1 MDRTMSA
8 NAYARIAARYQV
20 SASDD
25 EAVERF
31 FLFIAPML
39 SDEERA
45 GIVAELVAEE
55 AAGAPVSVTTEVPL
69 EVPTFSI
76 DDAPP
81 VERPKLPMMTAAD
94 NRLRHKLRKV
104 RWFDDS
110 ELLYASVQETV
121 REVVRR
127 MAEANADIVAIRDQE
142 RLVGLLSEHDVITR
156 VVAEG
161 LNPDD
166 TSVAS
171 VMTRVN

>member
-1 MDRTMSA
+1 MSA
-8 NAYARIAARYQV
+8 NVYARIAERYQV
-20 SASDD
+20 PPTDD
-25 EAVERF
+25 EAIERF

-39 SDEERA
+39 SEEERA
-45 GIVAELVAEE
+45 AIVAELLAEE
-55 AAGAPVSVTTEVPL
+55 AATGALASTTTEVPL
-69 EVPTFSI
+69 EVAVFSI

-81 VERPKLPMMTAAD
+81 VVQPRLPMMTAGDEALRD
-94 NRLRHKLRKV
+94 RLRKHRC
-104 RWFDDS
+104 
-110 ELLYASVQETV
+110 LYAEMQETV

-142 RLVGLLSEHDVITR
+142 RLVGLLSEHDVIMR

-166 TSVAS
+166 TSVAA